1 MQINAQTK
9 IVALIGDPITH
20 SLSPAMHNA
29 AYQALALNYLYL
41 PFHITAPNLAAAIS
55 AARALGFSGLNVT
68 VPHKEAVVSE
78 LDFLGRSAKRCGAV
92 NTIVNNGGTLTGYNS
107 DGEGFIDSLQEYG
120 FEPKGKKAVI
130 LGAGGSARA
139 IAAALLDNG
148 VTKIVLINRT
158 ARKAEQMAESLGAQ
172 SFLVLPLLPFIPASA
187 VAGAQ
192 LVVNTLAAPFRRD
205 DGGWLLD
212 LSMASGALFYDL
224 RYGKML
230 SDFLV
235 YADELK
241 SPGMDGLGMLLHQ
254 GARAFRLFTGEEP
267 PVEVMRKALLNES
280 RQG

>member
-9 IVALIGDPITH
+9 IVGLIGDPINH

-41 PFHITAPNLAAAIS
+41 PFHITATDVAAAIS

-68 VPHKEAVVSE
+68 VPHKEAVFSQ
-78 LDFLGRSAKRCGAV
+78 LDFLDRSAKRCGAV
-92 NTIVNNGGTLTGYNS
+92 NTIVNSSGTLTGYNT
-107 DGEGFIDSLQEYG
+107 DGEGFIDSLLDFG
-120 FEPKGKKAVI
+120 FESRGKKAVI

-139 IAAALLDNG
+139 IAAALLEHG

-158 ARKAEQMAESLGAQ
+158 VEKAEQIAELLGVKN
-172 SFLVLPLLPFIPASA
+172 FGIFPLLSVPADA
-187 VAGAQ
+187 LAGAQ

-205 DGGWLLD
+205 DGGWLFD
-212 LSMASGALFYDL
+212 LTAASGALFYDL
-224 RYGKML
+224 RYGKMKP
-230 SDFLV
+230 DFLD
-235 YADELK
+235 YAGELK
-241 SPGMDGLGMLLHQ
+241 SPNLDGLGMLLHQ

-267 PVEVMRKALLNES
+267 PLEVMRKALLNES